1 MKRAL
6 TLAAS
11 LLGALSVF
19 AATFAAGPS
28 LAAPPAAAAN
38 VPDIT
43 FAPPLNASQEGA
55 NAKAGVI
62 AASSDGSADIS
73 YGGIDNQDVSLA
85 QNPAFYTPFQGR
97 TLDHSDSL
105 VGNMQ
110 LVHDAQGRIHAAWY
124 HNLSNGQAAMIYYA
138 VKDPGQGIH
147 PWHVTPIQN
156 TYTDASTGVYK
167 VDSLAVQPNGRIW
180 VLFARNSLNAKLV
193 YSDNGGATWSRPELV
208 PGSGRGSDFYVS
220 VNTQGQVM
228 VAWAVYL
235 PGQYD
240 ILTQVRDANGVWGDV
255 FNISDRGTFTYSYAP
270 VLAAAPDG
278 GIRVIWDEEDPG
290 QRNGICGARGC
301 RDVWYREW
309 SPTTGWDTHLVQL
322 FSDYGETNG
331 LGYDIA
337 VDPSGLAHIV
347 FDDDAGRQYKDVT
360 TYYLSG
366 RGTTFTRSNLAFPSS
381 WGQAAARFPNDDFN
395 AGNVHISTNSN
406 VSGVF
411 ENYYTYTAGGAPQ
424 PTPTATATSTPHVC
438 VDNVYDDVPVTEPF
452 YRYITDLSQRNAIS
466 GYADC
471 TFRPNN
477 NITRGQV
484 AKVIMVADGFQMINP
499 PNPSFEDV
507 PYGSAFYQFVETA
520 AAHGIISGYNCGGPG
535 EPCDAARRPYFR
547 PFNDVTRGQL
557 SKMVTL
563 AKGYNLL
570 DPAQPTFTDTPR
582 TNPFF
587 NVVETAYAH
596 GLISGYSDGTF
607 RPFNTA
613 TRGQAAKI
621 IDLGIYAAEFTP
633 TPGTPTVTATP
644 VSTSTPTVTETAVPP
659 SATPTVTGTP
669 PTATV
674 TATPSS
680 TATVTRTSTPTITST
695 PGLVR

>member
-1 MKRAL
+1 MKHSPILRAAYV
-6 TLAAS
+6 TAVALALISAFAVGPA
-11 LLGALSVF
+11 GAAPS
-19 AATFAAGPS
+19 AAG
-28 LAAPPAAAAN
+28 AQ
-38 VPDIT
+38 VPDIA

-62 AASSDGSADIS
+62 AASSDGSADIA
-73 YGGIDNQDVSLA
+73 YGGIDNMDVSLA

-147 PWHVTPIQN
+147 PWRIVPIQN
-156 TYTDASTGVYK
+156 TYTDANTGVYK
-167 VDSLAVQPNGRIW
+167 IVSLAVQPSGRIW
-180 VLFARNSLNAKLV
+180 VLFARNSINAKLV
-193 YSDNGGATWSRPELV
+193 YSDDAGATWSRPEVV
-208 PGSGRGSDFYVS
+208 PGSNTGSDFYVA

-228 VAWAVYL
+228 VAWAVYR
-235 PGQYD
+235 PGLYD
-240 ILTQVRDANGVWGDV
+240 VLTQVRNTAGVWSTV

-424 PTPTATATSTPHVC
+424 PTPTATATATPVVC
-438 VDNVYDDVPVTEPF
+438 TPNTYNDVPATSAYYPYV
-452 YRYITDLSQRNAIS
+452 TDLSRRGAIS
-466 GYADC
+466 GYSDC
-471 TFRPNN
+471 TFRPNAS
-477 NITRGQV
+477 ITRGQV
-484 AKVIMVADGFQMINP
+484 AKMVIIAAQRPITGTATVTFA
-499 PNPSFEDV
+499 DV
-507 PYGSAFYQFVETA
+507 PPASPFYPYVQSAATYN
-520 AAHGIISGYNCGGPG
+520 IISGYACGGVNEPCDAQRHPYFRPNANITRSQIAKMVTLAKRWAGVRPATATFADVPPTHPFYVMVETAYRNGAISGYSCGGVG
-535 EPCDAARRPYFR
+535 EPCDAQRRPYFR
-547 PFNDVTRGQL
+547 P
-557 SKMVTL
+557 
-563 AKGYNLL
+563 
-570 DPAQPTFTDTPR
+570 
-582 TNPFF
+582 
-587 NVVETAYAH
+587 
-596 GLISGYSDGTF
+596 YSQ
-607 RPFNTA
+607 A

-621 IDLGIYAAEFTP
+621 ADH
-633 TPGTPTVTATP
+633 
-644 VSTSTPTVTETAVPP
+644 
-659 SATPTVTGTP
+659 
-669 PTATV
+669 
-674 TATPSS
+674 
-680 TATVTRTSTPTITST
+680 
-695 PGLVR
+695 